1 MLPKQRV
8 AWVEGMLMEPQHFQQ
23 QERYLE
29 HLTEMRARSL
39 SALAWGFHSLS
50 INQGLLD
57 QARSPSIRPVVFSLT
72 VHLFIWRVMSHY
84 RYLLIRGRTAKA
96 VSCAFRS

>member
-57 QARSPSIRPVVFSLT
+57 
-72 VHLFIWRVMSHY
+72 
-84 RYLLIRGRTAKA
+84 
-96 VSCAFRS
+96 